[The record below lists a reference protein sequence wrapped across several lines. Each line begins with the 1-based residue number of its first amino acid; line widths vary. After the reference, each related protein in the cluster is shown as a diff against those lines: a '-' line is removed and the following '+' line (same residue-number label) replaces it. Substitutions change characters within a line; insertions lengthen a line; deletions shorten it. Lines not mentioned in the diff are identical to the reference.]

1 MFAFSRE
8 CLTNE
13 FHQTI
18 FFSLYF
24 VSFFLTFYYFKFFIP
39 IFFSVPDIE
48 SYPPIEAIV
57 HQDQL
62 QLLQLPEPD
71 TEVQSK
77 QHQEVSEETYSN
89 ILRFNRLEVAF
100 KDKIFVTANTSSTVV
115 FELSNSTNKVI

>member
-18 FFSLYF
+18 SL
-24 VSFFLTFYYFKFFIP
+24 SLSLTFYYFKFFIP

-100 KDKIFVTANTSSTVV
+100 KDKIFVTTNTSSTVV
-115 FELSNSTNKVI
+115 FQLSNSTNKVI